1 MTKTAP
7 ASEVKEN
14 FAEYVRSVE
23 GGESVV
29 ITRYGRPVAVLLS
42 ASRYERMERLT
53 EPTADAGLAGLAG
66 RWDDGDELAD
76 ELERVVRARAAV
88 RALDELDHAPR

>member
-66 RWDDGDELAD
+66 RWEDGDELAD

>member
-7 ASEVKEN
+7 ASDVKEN
-14 FAEYVRSVE
+14 FADYVRSAE
-23 GGESVV
+23 GGEAVV

-53 EPTADAGLAGLAG
+53 DPTADAGLAGLAG
-66 RWDDGDELAD
+66 RWEDGDELAD
-76 ELERVVRARAAV
+76 ELDRVVRARAAV
-88 RALDELDHAPR
+88 RALDGLDDAHR

>member
-14 FAEYVRSVE
+14 FADYVRSAE
-23 GGESVV
+23 EGESVV

-42 ASRYERMERLT
+42 TSRYERLERLAS
-53 EPTADAGLAGLAG
+53 PPPDAGLAGLVG
-66 RWDDGDELAD
+66 RWEDGDELAD
-76 ELERVVRARAAV
+76 EVERVVRSRHAV
-88 RALDELDHAPR
+88 RALDDLGAAR

>member
-7 ASEVKEN
+7 ASDVKEN

-23 GGESVV
+23 GGESLV

-42 ASRYERMERLT
+42 ASRYERMERLAA
-53 EPTADAGLAGLAG
+53 PAADAGLAGIAG
-66 RWDDGDELAD
+66 RWQDGDELAD

-88 RALDELDHAPR
+88 RSLDELDAGR